1 MQYRYKMR
9 FLRIRAYL
17 IMDGYKRTAFLVKH
31 KVFAATGENFFFQP
45 RIIPADPRLIKFGN
59 NVVVGSGTTFINH
72 DGIDMVLNKI
82 PNLGWFKYQCGCIE
96 VGDNVFIGANSNIMP
111 NVKIGNNV
119 IIAAGSVVTKDVPS
133 NSVYGGV
140 PAKKIMTFDEYVE
153 KRRKKSETLIE
164 YDGTKETEDAIWQ
177 QYYEAKKEKI

>member
-31 KVFAATGENFFFQP
+31 KVFATTGENFFFQP

-72 DGIDMVLNKI
+72 DGIDMVLNKM

-133 NSVYGGV
+133 NSVYGGS